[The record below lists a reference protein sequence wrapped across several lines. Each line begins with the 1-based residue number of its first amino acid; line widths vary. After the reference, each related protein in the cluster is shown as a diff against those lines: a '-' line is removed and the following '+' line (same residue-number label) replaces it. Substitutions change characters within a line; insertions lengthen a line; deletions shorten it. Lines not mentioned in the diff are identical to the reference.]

1 VRVVDV
7 RGEPTDADLDAFR
20 RDGVLVLRGVV
31 GADEL
36 ARLRAETGQIVD
48 GALSRVGQDT
58 VVEAADADDIW
69 FRRGPDGSVVPF
81 RQEYVAARSE
91 AVRHLLGHPL
101 LARTVLRLQGHDATP
116 TWDSMVFK
124 AEGAGAVV
132 PWHRDDE
139 RQPDERAAPIFNVD
153 IYLDESDETNALWAV
168 PGSHQ
173 WPRERAD
180 DDVRRRNSGTDF
192 VSDGAVLVP
201 MQPGDVLLH
210 DIGVL
215 HGSPASRSPLR
226 RVVYFEFRSA
236 ADIIDRSHTAEYCT
250 LKQAM
255 WSRLLSRRAADT
267 GVAAPEYTPTS
278 PVPLTNEVVDV
289 PQGYRFAH
297 EEHRP
302 AAPSVA

>member
-1 VRVVDV
+1 MW
-7 RGEPTDADLDAFR
+7 GEPTDADLDAFR

-48 GALSRVGQDT
+48 GALSRVGHDT

-81 RQEYVAARSE
+81 RQEYVVARSE
-91 AVRHLLGHPL
+91 AVRSLLGHPL

-124 AEGAGAVV
+124 AAGAGAVV

-168 PGSHQ
+168 PGSHH
-173 WPRERAD
+173 WPRDRAD
-180 DDVRRRNSGTDF
+180 ADVRRRNSGTDF

-215 HGSPASRSPLR
+215 HGSPSSRSPLR

-236 ADIIDRSHTAEYCT
+236 VDIVDRSHTAAYCT
-250 LKQAM
+250 IKQAM
-255 WSRLLSRRAADT
+255 WSRLLAARAAET
-267 GVAAPEYTPTS
+267 GVAAPEYEPS
-278 PVPLTNEVVDV
+278 VPVRLSDDV
-289 PQGYRFAH
+289 LRAVPDGHRFAH
-297 EEHRP
+297 EDHRP
-302 AAPSVA
+302 SAPSLV

>member
-1 VRVVDV
+1 MW
-7 RGEPTDADLDAFR
+7 GEPTDADLDAFR
-20 RDGVLVLRGVV
+20 RDGVLVLRAVV
-31 GADEL
+31 DADEL
-36 ARLRAETGQIVD
+36 TRLREETAGIVTS
-48 GALSRVGQDT
+48 ALGRVGADT

-69 FRRGPDGSVVPF
+69 FRRGPDGAVVPF
-81 RQEYVAARSE
+81 RQEYVAARSA

-101 LARTVLRLQGHDATP
+101 LARTVLRLQGSDATP

-139 RQPDERAAPIFNVD
+139 RQPEERNAPIFNVD
-153 IYLDESDETNALWAV
+153 VYLDESDETNALWAV
-168 PGSHQ
+168 PGSHH

-180 DDVRRRNSGTDF
+180 AEVRRRNGSTDF
-192 VSDGAVLVP
+192 VSDAAVLVP
-201 MQPGDVLLH
+201 MRPGDVLLH

-236 ADIIDRSHTAEYCT
+236 PDIIDRSHTAEYCT

-255 WSRLLSRRAADT
+255 WSRLLADRAASTSDS
-267 GVAAPEYTPTS
+267 VPTYRPS
-278 PVPLTNEVVDV
+278 VPVELDDDV
-289 PQGYRFAH
+289 ISTMPMGYRFAH
-297 EEHRP
+297 EDHRP
-302 AAPSVA
+302 AAPTPA

>member
-1 VRVVDV
+1 
-7 RGEPTDADLDAFR
+7 
-20 RDGVLVLRGVV
+20 
-31 GADEL
+31 
-36 ARLRAETGQIVD
+36 
-48 GALSRVGQDT
+48 
-58 VVEAADADDIW
+58 
-69 FRRGPDGSVVPF
+69 VPF
-81 RQEYVAARSE
+81 RQEYVAARSA

-124 AEGAGAVV
+124 ADGAGAVV

-139 RQPDERAAPIFNVD
+139 RQPHERAAPIFNVD

-168 PGSHQ
+168 PGSHH
-173 WPRERAD
+173 WSRERAD
-180 DDVRRRNSGTDF
+180 EEVRRRNASAEF
-192 VSDGAVLVP
+192 VSEGAVLVP

-236 ADIIDRSHTAEYCT
+236 SDIIGQSHTAEYCT

-255 WSRLLSRRAADT
+255 WSRLLADRAATT
-267 GVAAPEYTPTS
+267 GVSAPAYRPCV
-278 PVPLTNEVVDV
+278 PVELDATVLATV
-289 PQGYRFAH
+289 PGGHRFAH
-297 EEHRP
+297 EDHRP
-302 AAPSVA
+302 AA

>member
-1 VRVVDV
+1 MVEVW
-7 RGEPTDADLDAFR
+7 GEPTDEDLDAFR

-31 GADEL
+31 GNDEL
-36 ARLRAETGQIVD
+36 AGLCAETAEIVTAAM
-48 GALSRVGQDT
+48 GGVGSDT
-58 VVEAADADDIW
+58 VVEAPDADDVW
-69 FRRGPDGSVVPF
+69 FRRGPDGAVVPF
-81 RQEYVAARSE
+81 RQEYVAARSA

-101 LARTVLRLQGHDATP
+101 LARTVVRLQGHDATP

-124 AEGAGAVV
+124 AAGAGAVV

-168 PGSHQ
+168 PGSHH
-173 WPRERAD
+173 WPRERAA
-180 DDVRRRNSGTDF
+180 DDVRRRNESADF

-215 HGSPASRSPLR
+215 HGSPSSRSPLR

-236 ADIIDRSHTAEYCT
+236 ADIVDRSHTAEYCT
-250 LKQAM
+250 IKQAM
-255 WSRLLSRRAADT
+255 WTRLLAARATET
-267 GVAAPEYTPTS
+267 GVAAPEYAPAL
-278 PVPLTNEVVDV
+278 PVPVTDAVIAAA
-289 PQGYRFAH
+289 PGGHRFAH
-297 EEHRP
+297 EDHRP
-302 AAPSVA
+302 AAPGVA